1 MNFANSMR
9 FDPKNADI
17 RHKRANTDEGAKI
30 KFVFALNLKVVKFTY
45 EKMSELSGIL
55 FAFYFN

>member
-1 MNFANSMR
+1 MR

-17 RHKRANTDEGAKI
+17 RHKRANTDESAKI
-30 KFVFALNLKVVKFTY
+30 KFGFALNLKDVKFTY

-55 FAFYFN
+55 FVFYFN